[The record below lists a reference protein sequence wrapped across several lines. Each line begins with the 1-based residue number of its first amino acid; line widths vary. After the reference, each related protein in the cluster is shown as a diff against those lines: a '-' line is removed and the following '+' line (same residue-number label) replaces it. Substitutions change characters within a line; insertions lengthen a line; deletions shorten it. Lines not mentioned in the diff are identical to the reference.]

1 MAYRALKENVMKK
14 DIYSQLSVL
23 AMVAVP
29 IAPAFYFGFDV
40 AKDVYDMVFG
50 WLQNPIVAGIF
61 AALIGLGAVIGLEL
75 VGILSGH
82 NIVKYFSLGMNKI
95 AAVCGFILVA
105 YVALGIV
112 GLEEFLA
119 KGVVMFL
126 TAPLVYVLASM
137 QQTAVDIHTRQDE
150 NEQAKLEWELAEKA
164 KDNELNRQLRAEKT
178 RAKIQPKQRQE
189 ERRDSGRLDTLP
201 ADWRQLTRQQRH
213 ELAHLTREER
223 DNIMPEIATRTRRD
237 WHKKLD
243 EIAVQNGHFMA
254 GEK

>member
-1 MAYRALKENVMKK
+1 MKK
-14 DIYSQLSVL
+14 DIYSHLSIL

-50 WLQNPIVAGIF
+50 WLQNPVAAGIF
-61 AALIGLGAVIGLEL
+61 AVLIGLGAVIGLEL

-95 AAVCGFILVA
+95 AAVCGLILVA
-105 YVALGIV
+105 YVALGII
-112 GLEEFLA
+112 GLEEVLA

-126 TAPLVYVLASM
+126 TAPLVYVLATM
-137 QQTAVDIHTRQDE
+137 QQTAADIHTRRDE
-150 NEQAKLEWELAEKA
+150 TEQTLLDFELAEKA
-164 KDNELNRQLRAEKT
+164 KNNELTRQLKAEKE
-178 RAKIQPKQRQE
+178 RAKMQPKQRQDA
-189 ERRDSGRLDTLP
+189 RQDSGNLNTFP
-201 ADWRQLTRQQRH
+201 ADWRQLTRQQKH
-213 ELAHLTREER
+213 KLAHLTREER

-243 EIAVQNGHFMA
+243 EIAAQNGHFMA

>member
-1 MAYRALKENVMKK
+1 MKK
-14 DIYSQLSVL
+14 DIYSHLSIL

-29 IAPAFYFGFDV
+29 IAPAFYFGFEV
-40 AKDVYDMVFG
+40 ARDVYNMVFG
-50 WLQNPIVAGIF
+50 WLNHSLTAGIF

-95 AAVCGFILVA
+95 AAVCGLILIA

-112 GLEEFLA
+112 GLEEVLA

-137 QQTAVDIHTRQDE
+137 QQTAVEIDTKQ
-150 NEQAKLEWELAEKA
+150 NNAEQIELEWQLQEKA
-164 KDNELNRQLRAEKT
+164 KDNELNRQLKAERT
-178 RAKIQPKQRQE
+178 RAKLQPKHRQN
-189 ERRDSGRLDTLP
+189 ERQDSGNLDMFP

-213 ELAHLTREER
+213 KLAHLTREER

-243 EIAVQNGHFMA
+243 QIAAQNGHFMVD
-254 GEK
+254 ENE

>member
-1 MAYRALKENVMKK
+1 MKK
-14 DIYSQLSVL
+14 DIYSHLSVL

-50 WLQNPIVAGIF
+50 WLQNPVSAGIF
-61 AALIGLGAVIGLEL
+61 AVLIGLGAVIGLEL

-95 AAVCGFILVA
+95 AAVCGLILVA
-105 YVALGIV
+105 YVALGII
-112 GLEEFLA
+112 GLEEVLA

-126 TAPLVYVLASM
+126 TAPLVYVLATM
-137 QQTAVDIHTRQDE
+137 QQTAADIHTRRDE
-150 NEQAKLEWELAEKA
+150 TEQTLLDFELAEKA
-164 KDNELNRQLRAEKT
+164 KNNELTRQLKAEKE
-178 RAKIQPKQRQE
+178 RAKMQPKQRQDA
-189 ERRDSGRLDTLP
+189 RQDSGNLNTFP
-201 ADWRQLTRQQRH
+201 ADWRQLTRQQKH
-213 ELAHLTREER
+213 KLAHLTREER

-243 EIAVQNGHFMA
+243 EIAAQNGHFMA

>member
-1 MAYRALKENVMKK
+1 MKK
-14 DIYSQLSVL
+14 DIYSHLSIL

-29 IAPAFYFGFDV
+29 IAPAFYFGFEV
-40 AKDVYDMVFG
+40 ARDVYNMVFG
-50 WLQNPIVAGIF
+50 WLNHSLTAGIF

-95 AAVCGFILVA
+95 ALVCGLILVA

-112 GLEEFLA
+112 GLEELWS

-126 TAPLVYVLASM
+126 TAPLVYVLATM
-137 QQTAVDIHTRQDE
+137 QQTAADIHTRRDE
-150 NEQAKLEWELAEKA
+150 TEQTLQNFNLQEKA
-164 KDNELNRQLRAEKT
+164 KDNELTRQLKAEKT
-178 RAKIQPKQRQE
+178 RLKMQPKQRQDT
-189 ERRDSGRLDTLP
+189 RQDSGNLNTFP

-213 ELAHLTREER
+213 KLAHLTREER

>member
-1 MAYRALKENVMKK
+1 MNQTK
-14 DIYSQLSVL
+14 DIYSQLSIL
-23 AMVAVP
+23 AMVSVP

-50 WLQNPIVAGIF
+50 WLQNPVIAGIF
-61 AALIGLGAVIGLEL
+61 AVLIGLGAVIGLEL

-82 NIVKYFSLGMNKI
+82 NIVKYFTLGMHKV
-95 AAVCGFILVA
+95 AAVCGLILVA
-105 YVALGIV
+105 YVALGII
-112 GLEEFLA
+112 GLEEVLA

-126 TAPLVYVLASM
+126 TAPLVYVLATM
-137 QQTAVDIHTRQDE
+137 QQTAADIHTRRDE
-150 NEQAKLEWELAEKA
+150 NEQTLLEFELAEKA
-164 KDNELNRQLRAEKT
+164 KNNELTRQLKAEKE
-178 RAKIQPKQRQE
+178 RAKMQPKQRQDT
-189 ERRDSGRLDTLP
+189 RQDSGNLNTFP

-213 ELAHLTREER
+213 KLAHLTREER